1 MLLRVMYPGQ
11 KYDFVKASRLNEMIE
26 AGKITMFQRGGGW
39 VRLGIDPIRTNNT
52 TSSYSG
58 VERRKSQIV

>member
-1 MLLRVMYPGQ
+1 MLLRVMYPGE

-39 VRLGIDPIRTNNT
+39 ARVGVDPIRSKKTDATYNG
-52 TSSYSG
+52 S
-58 VERRKSQIV
+58 ERRQS